1 MQYQVT
7 AFTRDFY
14 AREFVMANSGSFCL
28 KDGFSLDKRIEEEE
42 GFMGIM
48 EWFQKGGP
56 VMYLLLLCSVCVV
69 AILIER
75 FMFYR
80 KAGRGIR
87 AFTDKLPGLVQ
98 DGDWKRALQA
108 CEQDTNAAAFVAKEG
123 LAAVVAGRD
132 TELALEMA
140 YGTAASELRSGL
152 NYLSMIV
159 TLSPLLGLLGT
170 IVGMI
175 NSFNIF
181 NLQAGQPLAIT
192 GGIGEALIATATG
205 LCVAILALVVH
216 SYFAQKMD
224 TILTEL
230 DKVIAVISAEDRKR
244 R

>member
-1 MQYQVT
+1 
-7 AFTRDFY
+7 
-14 AREFVMANSGSFCL
+14 
-28 KDGFSLDKRIEEEE
+28 
-42 GFMGIM
+42 MGIM

-80 KAGRGIR
+80 KAGSGIH

-98 DGDWKRALQA
+98 DGDWNRALQA
-108 CEQDTNAAAFVAKEG
+108 CEQDTNAAAFVSREG
-123 LAAVVAGRD
+123 LTAAVAGKD

-140 YGTAASELRSGL
+140 YGTAAAELRSGL

>member
-1 MQYQVT
+1 
-7 AFTRDFY
+7 
-14 AREFVMANSGSFCL
+14 
-28 KDGFSLDKRIEEEE
+28 
-42 GFMGIM
+42 MGIM

-80 KAGRGIR
+80 KAGSGIH

-98 DGDWKRALQA
+98 DGDWNRALQV
-108 CEQDTNAAAFVAKEG
+108 CEQDTNAAAFVSREG
-123 LAAVVAGRD
+123 LTAAVAGKD

-140 YGTAASELRSGL
+140 YGTAAAELRSGL